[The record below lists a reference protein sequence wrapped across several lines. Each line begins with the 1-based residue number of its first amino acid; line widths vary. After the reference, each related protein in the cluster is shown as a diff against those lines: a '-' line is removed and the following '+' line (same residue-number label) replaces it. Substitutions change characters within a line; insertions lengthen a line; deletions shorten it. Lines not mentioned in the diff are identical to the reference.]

1 MSMSPCGYSQT
12 HTLQLNTVQP
22 ILFVFDY
29 CSPCQPD
36 SNHLA
41 SHTFPMACHILY
53 VMEDVTTP
61 RHIRRVP
68 NKPNYL
74 LQRVWCRLQIE
85 YVAVGVKLSHLSR
98 SRRVR
103 ADEARG
109 ALDGTWPRAGRDR
122 GRAIESGAGD
132 ARRPIPCTKMAKRMD
147 SRRRDRACIRNL
159 SSMDRSRRRRPA
171 AIARTPHVVP
181 LPFLLCAGSLVLVHH
196 MLAACMHGEPPPP
209 PGILIESVS
218 PGASM
223 IGLVN
228 RPAPRPRGYETYTT
242 TPRVRMHGWWID
254 PSPPLSLRMHA
265 TRVRARAHAF
275 SRAPAAC
282 CCPRPCLTRA
292 CMWRTRRA
300 VAVHAAAPERA
311 NGRWI
316 GGSGSERM
324 WPVDRPASPV
334 ALDRLWSRALWSLVR
349 AGLFLPGAP
358 GPPIMDGGGRAG
370 RAGGGG
376 GGSACPVVV
385 CIHELRACA
394 GDFAR
399 RRHMRVRVAAGAPRT
414 TRSVRIG
421 SALLMLGPRPGVA
434 LKEYGGSCSLSWSI
448 VGSIVAGGFCCGEE
462 GAESETMSAVHAVS
476 GSRA

>member
-1 MSMSPCGYSQT
+1 MSPCGYSQT

-218 PGASM
+218 ARRFHDWPGE
-223 IGLVN
+223 
-228 RPAPRPRGYETYTT
+228 PARAAP
-242 TPRVRMHGWWID
+242 
-254 PSPPLSLRMHA
+254 
-265 TRVRARAHAF
+265 TRVRDVHHDSTSAHAWMVDRSISSPLPAHARDESTGARARLLPCPCRLLLPPPVPDARMHVAYPP
-275 SRAPAAC
+275 SRGRAC
-282 CCPRPCLTRA
+282 CRA
-292 CMWRTRRA
+292 
-300 VAVHAAAPERA
+300 
-311 NGRWI
+311 G
-316 GGSGSERM
+316 
-324 WPVDRPASPV
+324 ASQR
-334 ALDRLWSRALWSLVR
+334 ALDRWQRQRAHVACR
-349 AGLFLPGAP
+349 PAGEPG
-358 GPPIMDGGGRAG
+358 
-370 RAGGGG
+370 
-376 GGSACPVVV
+376 
-385 CIHELRACA
+385 
-394 GDFAR
+394 
-399 RRHMRVRVAAGAPRT
+399 GA
-414 TRSVRIG
+414 G
-421 SALLMLGPRPGVA
+421 SALVSRAVESRARGALSAWSTWTTNNGRRRPGRARGRRRRRQCMPSGGVHPRAARLRGRLCTASAHACTCCGWRSTHDPLGTYWERAFDAGPRPGVA

-448 VGSIVAGGFCCGEE
+448 VGSIVAGGFCCGKE